1 MSAITTHVLDTSRGK
16 PAVGVPVV
24 LEVRAEDGTW
34 KGIGKGATDSDGRAR
49 VLTSEERVPRGVYRL
64 SFDTAA
70 YFRALNIEGFY
81 PEVQVTFDVRDPSQ
95 HYHVPLLLSRYGY
108 STYRGS

>member
-1 MSAITTHVLDTSRGK
+1 MSAVTTHVLDTSRGK
-16 PAVGVPVV
+16 PAVGVPVL

-34 KGIGKGATDSDGRAR
+34 RPIGRAATDSDGRAQMLPAGDH
-49 VLTSEERVPRGVYRL
+49 VARGTYRI
-64 SFDTAA
+64 SFDTAS
-70 YFRALNIEGFY
+70 YFLALNVEGFY
-81 PEVQVTFDVRDPSQ
+81 PEVQIAFEVRDPSQ

>member
-1 MSAITTHVLDTSRGK
+1 MSAVTTHVLDTSLGK
-16 PAVGVPVV
+16 PAVGVPVL

-34 KGIGKGATDSDGRAR
+34 KPIGRAATDSDGRAQMA
-49 VLTSEERVPRGVYRL
+49 EEHVARGTYRI
-64 SFDTAA
+64 SFDTAS
-70 YFRALNIEGFY
+70 YFLALNVQGFY
-81 PEVQVTFDVRDPSQ
+81 PEVQIAFEVRDPSQ